1 MRYAVTGGAGFIG
14 NSLVRQLCAD
24 GHEVIVVD
32 NFSRGRASNL
42 KGIRGRIS
50 LVEMDIVDYVSL
62 NDALSD
68 LNGIFHLAALPSIPD
83 SFVHEDKYRKANV
96 TGTDNVFRIGL
107 ESRTKVVF
115 ASSSSVYGNVQ
126 TLPISEDSVRNPL
139 SPYAATKYE
148 GEILAEKYV
157 DQGAQIVSLRYF
169 NVIGLG
175 RALKYAG
182 VIPKFL
188 DKIKKG
194 EPPII
199 FGDGSLVRDFVDIDD
214 VIRATIMAMESK
226 TTRGFFNIGSGQP
239 ITIKGLARMM
249 IDASGLIFEP
259 EHTEPRCG
267 DAKATLADISKAREE
282 FGWIPTVSLEDSI
295 HTLFKDDI

>member
-1 MRYAVTGGAGFIG
+1 M
-14 NSLVRQLCAD
+14 
-24 GHEVIVVD
+24 
-32 NFSRGRASNL
+32 
-42 KGIRGRIS
+42 
-50 LVEMDIVDYVSL
+50 
-62 NDALSD
+62 
-68 LNGIFHLAALPSIPD
+68 
-83 SFVHEDKYRKANV
+83 
-96 TGTDNVFRIGL
+96 
-107 ESRTKVVF
+107 VF

-199 FGDGSLVRDFVDIDD
+199 FGDGLLVRDFVDIDD

-267 DAKATLADISKAREE
+267 DAKATLADISKARQE